1 MNFIEITRKWIAS
14 FVVRY
19 HLCPFAK
26 HPLVNDTIRFVV
38 YEGTEEE
45 ELIRCLKEELEQLST
60 GSPTVAET
68 TFLIHPNILNNFYS
82 YNDFLT
88 IADQLI
94 FALDL
99 EGILQIASFHPR
111 YQFGGTTEEEVTNYT
126 NRSPFPMLHLLREE
140 SVEVAL
146 DHYEDAES
154 IPEKNMETMRKL
166 GKDKLLEILKGMND

>member
-19 HLCPFAK
+19 QLCPFAK

-45 ELIRCLKEELEQLST
+45 ELITCLKEELEKLST
-60 GSPTVAET
+60 VSPSEVET
-68 TFLIHPNILNNFYS
+68 TILIHPNVLNNFYS

-140 SVEVAL
+140 SVEAAL
-146 DHYEDAES
+146 YHYEAAES
-154 IPEKNMETMRKL
+154 IPEKNMERMRKL
-166 GKDKLLEILKGMND
+166 GRDKLLEIFKSVSE